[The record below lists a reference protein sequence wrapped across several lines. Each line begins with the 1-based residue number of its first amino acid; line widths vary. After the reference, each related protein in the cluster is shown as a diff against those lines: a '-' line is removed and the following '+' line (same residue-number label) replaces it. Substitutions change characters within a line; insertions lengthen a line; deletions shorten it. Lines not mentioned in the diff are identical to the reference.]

1 MKTKEFKDFVERL
14 SNLTAKQRVVL
25 QQALEAPCQSELPA
39 VREIEA
45 RMGDDPFCP
54 QCGSHTIGKWGSA
67 KGLRRFRCR
76 ACKRT
81 FNALTGTPLARL
93 RKKEHWDQF
102 AACLQDSKTI
112 RASAEECGV
121 HRNTTFRW
129 RHRFLAWIN
138 ENKPPS
144 LHGVVEADETF
155 FLESKK
161 GSRNLG
167 RKPRK
172 RGGKASKRGRSK
184 EQICVL
190 VARDRSGQTTD
201 HILPA
206 FNAEVV
212 EGLLGPAIDQDA
224 MLCTDGS
231 NVYAAFA
238 AKRGLL
244 HEAVNLSAGE
254 RVRAKTIHLQNVN
267 GYHSRLKGWIAR
279 FHGVST
285 RWLSSY
291 LGWRRMLDGREQALS
306 PSVVLKSALR
316 IIDFNTL
323 R

>member
-1 MKTKEFKDFVERL
+1 MKPKEFKDLLERL
-14 SNLTAKQRVVL
+14 STLTAKQRASML
-25 QQALEAPCQSELPA
+25 KALEAPVRNESLA
-39 VREIEA
+39 VHEIEA
-45 RMGDDPFCP
+45 RMGNDPVCP
-54 QCGSHTIGKWGSA
+54 HCGSHCIGKWGIA
-67 KGLRRFRCR
+67 KGLRRFRCKE
-76 ACKRT
+76 CKRT
-81 FNALTGTPLARL
+81 FNALTGTPLAHL
-93 RKKEHWDQF
+93 RMKERWGQF
-102 AACLQDSKTI
+102 AECLQESKTV
-112 RASAEECGV
+112 RGSAEECGV

-138 ENKPPS
+138 ENKPLS

-155 FLESKK
+155 FLESQK
-161 GSRNLG
+161 GSRHLN

-172 RGGKASKRGRSK
+172 RGGRASKRGRSK

-212 EGLLGPAIDQDA
+212 DELLGPAIDPDA
-224 MLCTDGS
+224 MLCTDGA
-231 NVYAAFA
+231 NVYATFA
-238 AKRGLL
+238 DKRGLL

-254 RVRAKTIHLQNVN
+254 RIRAKTIHLQNVN

-285 RWLSSY
+285 RWLPNY
-291 LGWRRMLDGREQALS
+291 LGWRRMLDGHDQVLS
-306 PSVVLKSALR
+306 PAVVLMSALK
-316 IIDFNTL
+316 IINFNAL